1 MTTRPT
7 YGLVLA
13 GGESRRMGSDKALL
27 VRDGQSQLAHIAALL
42 DQITDRV
49 FVSTR
54 GDQQGESERSR
65 FAQIVDRYEDI
76 GPIAGILS
84 ALEEH
89 PQADWLVVAC
99 DLPNIDEA
107 TLRFLIVNH
116 SREKPFTAFRS
127 SYDDLPEPLCALYRS
142 GCGSILKQF
151 IDDGI
156 VCPRKI
162 LIRSD
167 TKLLK
172 QPDPRSLDNI
182 NTPEDLQ
189 RSVLEAAS

>member
-1 MTTRPT
+1 MTTRPI

-42 DQITDRV
+42 ERLTDRV
-49 FVSTR
+49 YVSTR
-54 GDQQGESERSR
+54 SEQQDESERSR
-65 FAQIVDRYEDI
+65 FVQIVDRYENI

-99 DLPNIDEA
+99 DLPNIDEP
-107 TLRFLIVNH
+107 TLRYLISNR
-116 SREKPFTAFRS
+116 SQKKPFTAFRS
-127 SYDDLPEPLCALYRS
+127 SYDDLPEPLCALYQS
-142 GCGSILKQF
+142 GSDGILRQF

-182 NTPEDLQ
+182 NTPDDLQ